1 MKVKTKRPD
10 LGESRE
16 VSLRKWDLTQD
27 LEG

>member
-10 LGESRE
+10 LGESSG

-27 LEG
+27 LER